1 MRHAVWSLA
10 IASLLITSGCAR
22 APQEKERLLEVY
34 TPTFE
39 RLPPR
44 ESAAQSIRTL
54 AKDWR
59 EGSGKA
65 FVNDVMSAQGL
76 AVGVALTVILLV
88 AWDFRRVASTRNV
101 DMLLLFAAG
110 LLFFDVMRFFAVI
123 RLPSYLNLLDWVF
136 IAVFTISLVLL
147 VRAARRVTREPA
159 QAWVPNL
166 PLRALAVLAIAL
178 LAADIGVALSR
189 RPDDAGWFVN
199 LGAQRLRERGRL
211 PYGDPLLTATP
222 AAAYG
227 PLLYLAH
234 VPFQVALSPEPVNP
248 ISPPRPNLTKTPYY
262 LPPTRAT
269 QLCTVA
275 FHVAGVAGLFMAA
288 RQLAGAH
295 VAWALVCLYCGSLA
309 VLGIGGR
316 EDQVAGIT
324 FVSHI
329 APASMTLL
337 ALAAVR
343 SPALSGTLLAL
354 ATGVGFYP
362 AFMAP
367 AWLGFYWDDAARR
380 TRFILG
386 FGIAAAVIA
395 FGVYAMSRPAGERSR
410 LGTIMYDTLGHH
422 TDPAGYGSSVFG
434 FWGQRE
440 GIRRLL
446 NTPLVGS
453 SGLTS
458 PAWLAF
464 AAFLAVTFFLARG
477 RRPADLAL
485 LAGAVAIGATL
496 VKPHATGTYLAWSYP
511 LLLIGFLTRGYHER
525 DKGQGTRQKV
535 PFTSDAQTV

>member
-1 MRHAVWSLA
+1 MRHPLWSLA
-10 IASLLITSGCAR
+10 IASLLITSGCAS

-34 TPTFE
+34 MPTFE
-39 RLPPR
+39 RVPPR
-44 ESAAQSIRTL
+44 ESAAQSVRSL

-59 EGSGKA
+59 EGSSRT
-65 FVNDVMSAQGL
+65 FVSDVMSAQGL
-76 AVGVALTVILLV
+76 AVGVAFTVILLV
-88 AWDFRRVASTRNV
+88 AWDFRRIASTRNV
-101 DMLLLFAAG
+101 DALLLFAAG
-110 LLFFDVMRFFAVI
+110 ALFFNVMRFFAVI
-123 RLPSYLNLLDWVF
+123 RLPAYLNLLDWVF
-136 IAVFTISLVLL
+136 IAVCTVSLVLL
-147 VRAARRVTREPA
+147 VRAARRVTRESA

-166 PLRALAVLAIAL
+166 PLSGLAVLAVVL

-222 AAAYG
+222 GAAYG

-234 VPFQVALSPEPVNP
+234 VPFQVALAPEPVNS
-248 ISPPRPNLTKTPYY
+248 ISPPRPNLAETPYY
-262 LPPTRAT
+262 LPPTKAT
-269 QLCTVA
+269 QLCTIA

-288 RQLAGAH
+288 RELAGAH
-295 VAWALVCLYCGSLA
+295 VAGALVCLYCGSLA

-316 EDQVAGIT
+316 DDQVAGIT

-337 ALAAVR
+337 ALAALK

-367 AWLGFYWDDAARR
+367 AWLGFYWNDAARR
-380 TRFILG
+380 TRFILA
-386 FGIAAAVIA
+386 FGIAAAIIA
-395 FGVYAMSRPAGERSR
+395 AGVYAMSRPAGERSR

-422 TDPAGYGSSVFG
+422 TDPRGYGSSVFG

-440 GIRRLL
+440 GIRRIL
-446 NTPLVGS
+446 NTPLVGR

-496 VKPHATGTYLAWSYP
+496 VKPHATGTYLAWYYP
-511 LLLIGFLTRGYHER
+511 LLLIGFFTRGGPR
-525 DKGQGTRQKV
+525 KLS
-535 PFTSDAQTV
+535 FT